1 MEANVR
7 RYFPDV
13 DAYSVDY
20 QIVEGSPRQEM
31 ARWAHIKNVDLV
43 IMGRKALRHGK
54 GIVPQQLARKL
65 DCSILFVPQKVRYEL
80 KEILIANDFS
90 NYAHAAIAQASRL
103 QKVDPQIR
111 LYSAHVFNLPQGY
124 YRTGKSE
131 EEFIKIVRTHTQKRY
146 EQFMAE
152 WEEAP
157 NMEALY
163 CYDQDNRSAARVL
176 NDTAKEKGAD
186 LIVIGS
192 RGHTS
197 TSAFLLGSVSEKL
210 VRINED
216 CPVLLIKHAHQLN
229 LLEVVDAL

>member
-1 MEANVR
+1 MKRIMVGLDFTTMDRSLIQYTAFVAYYLAPEKIYFVNVQTDLDIPDSVRQAFPELQQPRDEKLRDDMEANVR

-103 QKVDPQIR
+103 QKVDPQIM

-131 EEFIKIVRTHTQKRY
+131 EEFIKIVRTHAQKRY

-152 WEEAP
+152 WEEA
-157 NMEALY
+157 
-163 CYDQDNRSAARVL
+163 
-176 NDTAKEKGAD
+176 
-186 LIVIGS
+186 
-192 RGHTS
+192 
-197 TSAFLLGSVSEKL
+197 
-210 VRINED
+210 
-216 CPVLLIKHAHQLN
+216 
-229 LLEVVDAL
+229 